1 MHSSATRLR
10 PTGSRVDDSFLARSF
25 QLRLRR
31 PELLALAAR
40 LPSLAGAYVV
50 ESRGEDLDQRDPG
63 ARAVAHRVLK
73 KLK

>member
-25 QLRLRR
+25 QLHLRR

-40 LPSLAGAYVV
+40 SPSLAGLTSSKAAARIWTSVI
-50 ESRGEDLDQRDPG
+50 RAPG
-63 ARAVAHRVLK
+63 PSPTAS
-73 KLK
+73 